1 MLAGSNGGVVGT
13 FAGIFAASCKNRNGN
28 KGAAEADVED
38 NAKEGE
44 EGDAAKEARED
55 HSESGVD
62 DGSSGHALNS
72 FLPSWNCRV
81 ASAS

>member
-13 FAGIFAASCKNRNGN
+13 IAGVFAASCQNGN
-28 KGAAEADVED
+28 GYKGAAETDVEN

-55 HSESGVD
+55 HSEGGVD
-62 DGSSGHALNS
+62 DGSSGHTLNC
-72 FLPSWNCRV
+72 FLPSWNCRI

>member
-1 MLAGSNGGVVGT
+1 MLARSNGGVVGT
-13 FAGIFAASCKNRNGN
+13 ITGVFATSCQNGN
-28 KGAAEADVED
+28 GYKGAAETDVEN

-55 HSESGVD
+55 HSEGGVD